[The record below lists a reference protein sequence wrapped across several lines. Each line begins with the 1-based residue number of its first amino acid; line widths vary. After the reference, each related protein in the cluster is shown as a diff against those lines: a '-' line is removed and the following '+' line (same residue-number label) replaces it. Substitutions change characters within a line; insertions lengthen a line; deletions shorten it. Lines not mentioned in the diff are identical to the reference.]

1 MPERQGPPP
10 WCVRLTSGTVGVFWV
25 DIAWPRNWFVLQAAP
40 QRELPLVKLLKAHGL
55 QSYVPQFPLPKR
67 AKPESVRSSRPRL
80 VFPGYVFFKVP
91 AGFKDWAD
99 VLWAGGVRRILWQ
112 EGGPALIDDAVID
125 HLKDRLAA
133 GKLVP
138 VRPTLLAGQP
148 VLIERGPLAAV
159 DAIFDKH
166 LDADS
171 RVQVLGEMM
180 GRRVRVQ
187 VDLRDLQ
194 QPAG

>member
-1 MPERQGPPP
+1 
-10 WCVRLTSGTVGVFWV
+10 V

-55 QSYVPQFPLPKR
+55 HSYVPQFPLPKR

-171 RVQVLGEMM
+171 RVQVLVEMM